1 MSKRL
6 GPTTAVAVLLVVLA
20 VSAVGPAALVGSTP
34 SPEPAGE
41 PTFHTVRGEGGTENR
56 TAIWPFTSRARAFET
71 RTLPLNL
78 IVEGDVAETRRHLE
92 RSSRGDWNETRGD
105 FEDEG
110 VGEGYVR
117 PNGTA
122 TAWGQATGST
132 RLTYVVGP
140 GERLDE
146 GQWLLES
153 YQLHDGDYLG
163 ARHHIRA
170 YAAPNP
176 DEEWTAMQAHREHW
190 DWFRLR
196 HTVGSVEE
204 SQSYV
209 EREFMGRWFVEDV
222 YRTYVGAVGASDADG
237 WLTVVQIGAEGPT
250 DGTTTSVSRETIET
264 TRDDGSGSGIES
276 ATGTESGAGGVDGV
290 LPAGAVL
297 LAVAAVHG
305 RWRDLAA
312 RVDEALGPTARRALS
327 VATALVV
334 TFLFVRFASVG
345 LERTTPIP
353 PKVIAAA
360 LYPFLFAGLPTITY
374 LLSRQLDR
382 PIAFSAAS
390 IGFLTAVFLDYTYLG
405 VTVLPLDALV
415 HRGGLAVALGFIAV
429 GASRPERLDPE
440 PSRHVRLGVLL
451 WLVTL
456 VLPLLRFV

>member
-1 MSKRL
+1 MPSTPR
-6 GPTTAVAVLLVVLA
+6 PSTAVALLFVVLA
-20 VSAVGPAALVGSTP
+20 VGAVGPAMLPGAAGGGADDP
-34 SPEPAGE
+34 SDAATEPPFHVVHGEAG
-41 PTFHTVRGEGGTENR
+41 TGDR
-56 TAIWPFTSRARAFET
+56 TAVWPYTSRARAFET

-78 IVEGDVAETRRHLE
+78 IVKGDVDATRRHLE

-170 YAAPNP
+170 YTAPDP

-204 SQSYV
+204 SQSSV
-209 EREFMGRWFVEDV
+209 EREFMGRWFVSDV
-222 YRTYVGAVGASDADG
+222 YRTYLANEGGSDADG
-237 WLTVVQIGAEGPT
+237 WATVVELGREPPASGSAPAAIGA
-250 DGTTTSVSRETIET
+250 DAADRA
-264 TRDDGSGSGIES
+264 DGSPIGG
-276 ATGTESGAGGVDGV
+276 ATAT
-290 LPAGAVL
+290 AVL
-297 LAVAAVHG
+297 IVGLALGGRRLDLVERADAAVG
-305 RWRDLAA
+305 RD
-312 RVDEALGPTARRALS
+312 VRRALTLAAAI
-327 VATALVV
+327 VA
-334 TFLFVRFASVG
+334 TFLFVRFGSVG
-345 LERTTPIP
+345 LERTTPLP
-353 PKVIAAA
+353 PKLIAAA
-360 LYPFLFAGLPTITY
+360 FYPVVFAGIPAVTY

-382 PIAFSAAS
+382 PLAFSAAS
-390 IGFLTAVFLDYTYLG
+390 VGFLTAVLLDYTYLG
-405 VTVLPLDALV
+405 VTVLPLDALI
-415 HRGGLAVALGFIAV
+415 HRAGLSVALGFLAV
-429 GASRPERLDPE
+429 GASWPERVDPD
-440 PSRHVRLGVLL
+440 PSRHLRLGVLL
-451 WLVTL
+451 WLATL